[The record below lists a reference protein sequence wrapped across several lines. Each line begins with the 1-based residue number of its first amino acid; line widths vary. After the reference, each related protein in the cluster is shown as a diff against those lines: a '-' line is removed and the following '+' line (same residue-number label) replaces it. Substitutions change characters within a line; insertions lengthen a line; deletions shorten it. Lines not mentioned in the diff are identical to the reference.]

1 MLLLMRLF
9 KNNNWPL
16 LATASMALLLTFS
29 ACVDTEFDEPPT
41 GGAPVDITP
50 NMSIAQLRAL
60 HVTSGGYDSI
70 PADAVFSGV
79 VVMDDR
85 SGNYYK
91 TLVIQDSTGGIE
103 ISFNDGY
110 LYTSMPVGRT
120 IYVRGKGLLLSDY
133 EGLIQV
139 IGSVVEEGGDLRD
152 FGLTEAQVRTNVVK
166 GAYLPS
172 PPVPKKVKIND
183 INDSHL
189 STLIELENVEFIGAD
204 TLETYADPV
213 TNNSLN
219 RTLQDCN
226 GNTILV
232 RTSGYADF
240 AAVKTP
246 RGKGTLV
253 GVLGVFRDDLQLY
266 IRDTTDVNMVSL
278 RCGEV
283 PLPPEGFSSLNETFS
298 SVASFEE
305 AALAYWAN
313 VAVVGAEKW
322 EGRGFSG
329 NQFVQ
334 ASAFNASPSNVETW
348 LITAPIDMRTQK
360 TLSFRSSWGFYKHQ
374 GLTVWVSTDFNG
386 SNAATATWQ
395 PLNPILP
402 NAGTAPDSPG
412 SSYCQWVSSGNV
424 PLPVYNGKGYIGFKY
439 VGDSGNNTTTWRVD
453 DVNVQ

>member
-1 MLLLMRLF
+1 MRLF

-103 ISFNDGY
+103 ISFNDGF
-110 LYTSMPVGRT
+110 LFTSMPIGRT

-172 PPVPKKVKIND
+172 PPVPKKLKINE

-204 TLETYADPV
+204 TLKTYADPV

-226 GNTILV
+226 GNTILL

-253 GVLGVFRDDLQLY
+253 GVLGVFRTDLQLY

-313 VAVVGAEKW
+313 VAIVGAEKW

-348 LITAPIDMRTQK
+348 LITAPIDLRTQK
-360 TLSFRSSWGFYKHQ
+360 VVTFRSSWGFYKHQ

-395 PLNPILP
+395 PLNPILA

-412 SSYCQWVSSGNV
+412 SSYSQWVSSGNV
-424 PLPVYNGKGYIGFKY
+424 TLPVYNGKGYIGFKY
-439 VGDSGNNTTTWRVD
+439 VGDSGNNTTTWRID
-453 DVNVQ
+453 DVVVQ